1 MVCCPLSDR
10 RARVSTATL
19 QHIQGQRGQNPLG
32 VEQEKELKRK
42 KELAESTLTQKVSA
56 AGESARGRRTGDA
69 VSPGCRSVCQW
80 GWSVE
85 LMGSGA
91 VSSARRIICRCSG
104 VGMKRLA
111 RRGPSTS
118 QQTGR
123 C

>member
-56 AGESARGRRTGDA
+56 AGDGTESRLGGGRLGTPCPRGVA
-69 VSPGCRSVCQW
+69 QSV
-80 GWSVE
+80 
-85 LMGSGA
+85 
-91 VSSARRIICRCSG
+91 SG
-104 VGMKRLA
+104 VGVL
-111 RRGPSTS
+111 S
-118 QQTGR
+118 
-123 C
+123 